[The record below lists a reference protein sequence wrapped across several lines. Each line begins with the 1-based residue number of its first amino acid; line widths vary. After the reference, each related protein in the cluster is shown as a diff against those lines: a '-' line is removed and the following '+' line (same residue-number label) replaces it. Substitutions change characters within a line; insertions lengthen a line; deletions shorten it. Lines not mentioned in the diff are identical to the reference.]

1 MNSHISLIL
10 KNIIISL
17 SFTVLAT
24 SITAQETSLP
34 SGTLIDG
41 VAAVV
46 GKSTILYS
54 EIEAQYLQYRK
65 MESSTVSPQD
75 AKCSLF
81 EDMIF
86 GKMLLDKAEFDSL
99 TVNEN
104 QLQNE
109 MEYRLRYFASQIG
122 SMEKLE
128 DYYGKPL
135 DEIKEELRQSIKEQN
150 LVEMAR
156 TEITKSVSTTPSEVK
171 RLFKEL
177 PADSIPM
184 VNSEVII
191 QEIVKQPKVSLE
203 QIIEIKER
211 LRTFRQRV
219 LNGEKFAT
227 LAILYSEDPGSA
239 SKGGELG
246 YYGRG
251 ELYPEFETMAFKLE
265 PGQLSDVVETKAGYH
280 IIEMIDRR
288 GDYINV
294 RHILLR
300 PKVSLEALAQAAQT
314 LDSIAK
320 LINNGTITIDDA
332 VKQFSEGDNKISGG
346 YLVNPNTNSVKW
358 QLNQLDPKL
367 LYVIDK
373 LKEGEVSA
381 AVPFETSE
389 NYEAYRLLYLKTK
402 TAPHRAT
409 MDTDYDV
416 IFNWAL
422 NKKKLS
428 VLEKWVQEQS
438 KKTYIRIDDQF
449 LNCNFKF
456 LNK

>member
-1 MNSHISLIL
+1 MYFR
-10 KNIIISL
+10 NICITL
-17 SFTVLAT
+17 LFTVLA
-24 SITAQETSLP
+24 SCISAQESLP
-34 SGTLIDG
+34 TGTLIDG
-41 VAAVV
+41 VAAVI
-46 GKSTILYS
+46 GKSTILFS
-54 EIEAQYLQYRK
+54 DIEVQYLQYRK
-65 MESSTVSPQD
+65 TESTTVSPQD
-75 AKCSLF
+75 AKCSLL
-81 EDMIF
+81 EDLIF

-122 SMEKLE
+122 SLEKLE
-128 DYYGKPL
+128 EFYNKPL

-150 LVEMAR
+150 MAEMAR
-156 TEITKSVSTTPSEVK
+156 NEITKGISITPSEVK
-171 RLFKEL
+171 RLFKDL
-177 PADSIPM
+177 PVDSIPM

-251 ELYPEFETMAFKLE
+251 ELYPEFETAAFKME
-265 PGQLSDVVETKAGYH
+265 PGQVSDVVETKAGFH

-314 LDSIAK
+314 LDSISK
-320 LINNGTITIDDA
+320 LINAKQITIDDA
-332 VKQFSEGDNKISGG
+332 VKQFSDADNKISGG
-346 YLVNPNTNSVKW
+346 YLVNPATNAAKW
-358 QLNQLDPKL
+358 QLNQLDPKQ

-373 LKEGEVSA
+373 LKEGEISS
-381 AVPFETSE
+381 AVPFETDE
-389 NYEAYRLLYLKTK
+389 KYQAYRLLYLKSK
-402 TAPHRAT
+402 TEPHRANMT
-409 MDTDYDV
+409 TDYDV

-422 NKKKLS
+422 NKKKMS
-428 VLEKWVQEQS
+428 VLEKWVKEQS
-438 KKTYIRIDDQF
+438 KNTYIHIDDRF

>member
-1 MNSHISLIL
+1 MNI
-10 KNIIISL
+10 KNIFIPLLFIIL
-17 SFTVLAT
+17 SNFV
-24 SITAQETSLP
+24 SAQQSLP

-46 GKSTILYS
+46 GKSTILFS
-54 EIEAQYLQYRK
+54 EVEVQYLQYRK
-65 MESSTVSPQD
+65 MESTTVAAKD
-75 AKCSLF
+75 AKCSIL
-81 EDMIF
+81 EDLIF

-99 TVNEN
+99 TINDN

-128 DYYGKPL
+128 EFYGKPL
-135 DEIKEELRQSIKEQN
+135 DEIKEELRKSIKEQN
-150 LVEMAR
+150 LADMAR
-156 TEITKSVSTTPSEVK
+156 NEITKGISITPTEVR
-171 RLFKEL
+171 RLYKDL

-191 QEIVKQPKVSLE
+191 QEIVKQPKVGLE

-219 LNGEKFAT
+219 LNGEKFST
-227 LAILYSEDPGSA
+227 LSILYSEDPGSA

-251 ELYPEFETMAFKLE
+251 ELYPEFETAAFKLTT
-265 PGQLSDVVETKAGYH
+265 GQVSDVIETKAGYH

-300 PKVSLEALAQAAQT
+300 PKISLEALAQASQT
-314 LDSIAK
+314 LDSISK
-320 LINNGTITIDDA
+320 LINNGEINIDDA
-332 VKQFSEGDNKISGG
+332 IKQYSDADNKISGG
-346 YLVNPNTNSVKW
+346 YLVNPNNNSNKW
-358 QLNQLDPKL
+358 QLNQLDPKQ

-373 LKEGEVSA
+373 LKEGEVSS

-389 NYEAYRLLYLKTK
+389 NYQAYRLLYLKTK
-402 TAPHRAT
+402 TEPHRAT
-409 MDTDYDV
+409 LDTDYDV
-416 IFNWAL
+416 IYNWAL
-422 NKKKLS
+422 NKKKQTILQ
-428 VLEKWVQEQS
+428 KWVQEQS
-438 KKTYIRIDDQF
+438 KKTYIRIDDQYM
-449 LNCNFKF
+449 NCDYKF